1 METENLIFFGREQSL
16 FRGLYW
22 NSWYIYQNTG
32 NPTFYYVLFIY
43 FFQKFSASQRQL
55 GPAEGGMAHSADVMS
70 DDAKVVYMCSNLLHL
85 APGLRDLSQAEKII
99 NDVFPWA
106 N

>member
-1 METENLIFFGREQSL
+1 MALELLIYLSEYRQSNLL
-16 FRGLYW
+16 VCL
-22 NSWYIYQNTG
+22 
-32 NPTFYYVLFIY
+32 IY

-85 APGLRDLSQAEKII
+85 APGLRDLSQA
-99 NDVFPWA
+99 
-106 N
+106 